1 MAEQNEINWL
11 DGIANVPGIV
21 EKICPGR
28 HVRQNEWQP
37 QWNNMY
43 LPPNGMGHRYDYIS
57 DYDCIFNHPMDDMGN
72 QHLQENQELWQTL
85 QDAKNQGCPLQI
97 PDLAHFTN
105 GGAAQQIVKDYGFRG
120 GLKKIN
126 EDENHDDVCAN
137 LSWWSPVLTDAE
149 RNILRGHLGE
159 VIQPFIEGE
168 DDDLD
173 ALKNQFATS
182 DAFQPNPRRY
192 GSHLFR
198 YKQNE
203 LCGTYSQLIHG
214 ELCYK
219 ILGTFGYKKEVI
231 HTVLV
236 CSNAD
241 GALQFAG
248 YPDVLTPEEDINNE
262 AVITRDDIGNGY
274 WRPQATGGDEILR
287 LQTHWQNYPRYRR
300 WEHVAFAFH
309 IPDDEIM
316 VCDSPLDHHCTLGWK
331 W

>member
-1 MAEQNEINWL
+1 MAGQNVIWL
-11 DGIANVPGIV
+11 DRIANVPGIV
-21 EKICPGR
+21 EKICPER

-37 QWNNMY
+37 QWNNIY
-43 LPPNGMGHRYDYIS
+43 LAKNDYHSYDYIS
-57 DYDCIFNHPMDDMGN
+57 DYECIFNHPMDRMGN

-85 QDAKNQGCPLQI
+85 QDVKNQGCPLQI
-97 PDLAHFTN
+97 TDLAHFTN
-105 GGAAQQIVKDYGFRG
+105 GGAAQQIVNDYGFRG

-126 EDENHDDVCAN
+126 EGENHDDVCAN
-137 LSWWSPVLTDAE
+137 LSWWSPVLTDAD

-168 DDDLD
+168 NDNLD
-173 ALKNQFATS
+173 ALKKQFATS

-198 YKQNE
+198 YEQNE
-203 LCGTYSQLIHG
+203 LCETYSQLIHD

-219 ILGTFGYKKEVI
+219 ILGTFGYKKEVM

-236 CSNAD
+236 CSDTD
-241 GALQFAG
+241 GAGQFAG

-262 AVITRDDIGNGY
+262 AVITRDDIGNWY
-274 WRPQATGGDEILR
+274 WRPQATGGGRKILR
-287 LQTHWQNYPRYRR
+287 LNAHLQNYPLYRR

-316 VCDSPLDHHCTLGWK
+316 V
-331 W
+331 